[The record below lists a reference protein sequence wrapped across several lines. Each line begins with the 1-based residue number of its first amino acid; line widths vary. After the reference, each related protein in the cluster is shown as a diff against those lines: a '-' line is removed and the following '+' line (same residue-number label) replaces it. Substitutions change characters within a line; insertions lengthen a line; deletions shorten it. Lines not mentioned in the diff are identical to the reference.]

1 MAAQGG
7 DHFIDAALVEFLAP
21 LPGPSF
27 ADLAR
32 AAVDGLGDLEQMALG
47 VEDVDDLGGVGEVL
61 VGKVPD
67 PRRTVAEDDPA
78 RRLVEAA
85 PLGLAQDAPCEGRRL
100 GVGIAG
106 GDGFDGGIVGGGAG
120 VTHGAGVFV
129 EGLRRPYDR
138 ELGLAGLGAAVGLLA
153 LAALDLGL
161 ARWHAG
167 AVEAEIDGGG
177 IAGLGLDDAAFVP
190 GDLAPEGLGVAFDR
204 LGGEGEA
211 GQFAQQGAGALEAGP
226 GRGDAN
232 HA

>member
-1 MAAQGG
+1 M
-7 DHFIDAALVEFLAP
+7 
-21 LPGPSF
+21 
-27 ADLAR
+27 
-32 AAVDGLGDLEQMALG
+32 
-47 VEDVDDLGGVGEVL
+47 L

-78 RRLVEAA
+78 PALSKPRRSASRRTRRA
-85 PLGLAQDAPCEGRRL
+85 RRL

-138 ELGLAGLGAAVGLLA
+138 ELGLAGLAAVGLL
-153 LAALDLGL
+153 DLGP
-161 ARWHAG
+161 RWHAG

-177 IAGLGLDDAAFVP
+177 IAGLGLDDAAFVAC
-190 GDLAPEGLGVAFDR
+190 DLAPERLGVAFDR